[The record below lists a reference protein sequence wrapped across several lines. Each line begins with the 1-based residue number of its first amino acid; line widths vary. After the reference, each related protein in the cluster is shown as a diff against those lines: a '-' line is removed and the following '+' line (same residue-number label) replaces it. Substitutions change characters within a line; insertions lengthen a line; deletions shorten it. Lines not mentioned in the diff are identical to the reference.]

1 MLWSMGIFD
10 AIFKPKKKP
19 QRDVDGY
26 FTTLTSYAPAYTDY
40 KGGVFEMAL
49 TRAAVNAVATQCSKL
64 QPIVTGSAN
73 RSIARALE
81 YQTNPWQDRTKF
93 LYRCCAIL
101 EAKTTC
107 FIFPLRDQYG
117 RITGYFPA
125 LPTSVRPYSVAGE
138 LWYELRF
145 ASGQTALEPSENV
158 GVLTKFQMESDLFGD
173 GNEPI
178 APTMKL
184 IDAQNQAIN
193 NAIENSARIEWLVQI
208 TGQNRPED
216 IAKKRDQFAKDNL
229 AGSNKTGVMAYD
241 QTWSR
246 VEPIDRKQYTVDAA
260 QMEIIER
267 NVYSY
272 FGVNEEILQNKF
284 NEDVWNAFYES
295 KIEPF
300 QQQLSLVLTNMT
312 YTERER
318 AQGNAIAFFSSSI
331 DYMSNQTKA
340 ALCQAMADRGAMC
353 ADEFRA
359 KFGLPPVPGGAGQQ
373 FAIRGEYIL
382 SENLAAQTKE
392 AAQAAAEANKQSDE
406 KEKGED
412 AS

>member
-1 MLWSMGIFD
+1 
-10 AIFKPKKKP
+10 
-19 QRDVDGY
+19 
-26 FTTLTSYAPAYTDY
+26 
-40 KGGVFEMAL
+40 
-49 TRAAVNAVATQCSKL
+49 
-64 QPIVTGSAN
+64 
-73 RSIARALE
+73 
-81 YQTNPWQDRTKF
+81 
-93 LYRCCAIL
+93 
-101 EAKTTC
+101 
-107 FIFPLRDQYG
+107 
-117 RITGYFPA
+117 
-125 LPTSVRPYSVAGE
+125 
-138 LWYELRF
+138 
-145 ASGQTALEPSENV
+145 
-158 GVLTKFQMESDLFGD
+158 
-173 GNEPI
+173 
-178 APTMKL
+178 
-184 IDAQNQAIN
+184 
-193 NAIENSARIEWLVQI
+193 
-208 TGQNRPED
+208 
-216 IAKKRDQFAKDNL
+216 
-229 AGSNKTGVMAYD
+229 
-241 QTWSR
+241 
-246 VEPIDRKQYTVDAA
+246 
-260 QMEIIER
+260 MEIIER

>member
-81 YQTNPWQDRTKF
+81 YQPNPWQDRTKF

-229 AGSNKTGVMAYD
+229 
-241 QTWSR
+241 
-246 VEPIDRKQYTVDAA
+246 
-260 QMEIIER
+260 
-267 NVYSY
+267 
-272 FGVNEEILQNKF
+272 
-284 NEDVWNAFYES
+284 DV
-295 KIEPF
+295 I
-300 QQQLSLVLTNMT
+300 
-312 YTERER
+312 
-318 AQGNAIAFFSSSI
+318 
-331 DYMSNQTKA
+331 
-340 ALCQAMADRGAMC
+340 
-353 ADEFRA
+353 
-359 KFGLPPVPGGAGQQ
+359 
-373 FAIRGEYIL
+373 
-382 SENLAAQTKE
+382 
-392 AAQAAAEANKQSDE
+392 
-406 KEKGED
+406 
-412 AS
+412 